1 MARGAAQVFSNL
13 GKGLNTQASL
23 YELQAGESPGCLNV
37 RGSVRGAIRKREG
50 MLDLTDGTNLESQP
64 RKLAVYRQGATT
76 KIIALGTKLQ
86 ALEPAGVPGAAYTPV
101 TTSPWSWASAIG
113 QPQSGQGPLFLM
125 SDSDKLAFDG
135 TTFAAWT
142 ANAGSTIPTGRVMC
156 PHMNRLYVA
165 DVSSITDA
173 RTAIVFSEIGDYRTW
188 PTPNIVKFDPFQGD
202 RVTAMC
208 SLGSNLLVFKR
219 DGIWRVYDN
228 DTGAN
233 VKIASQA
240 GTVFRDSV
248 VATERGAFFLDPDR
262 GVMVTDG
269 SGEPQVVSDAIL
281 PELRG
286 LPLDDE
292 ATFSVAGAYWEGS
305 YWLSVP
311 NSTGVPATL
320 FEFDLQDKVW
330 WRHDCAAY
338 DLQVAPFGQSTDPLL
353 VRDTLLGAVPAQ
365 VLQALGVAS
374 GSTFRVFQMMRPR
387 TAEDVVQGLD
397 ARPIAFWWRS
407 APATLDGN
415 SHVGKRL
422 AELRVDAVGTAT
434 VLQLRN
440 FSTSPEQVGSLEIAG
455 GAAPGSWGR
464 GEAGLWGVD
473 GAEGYTW
480 GGAGA
485 VVESRFH
492 TLGVARAW
500 QLEVRGLSISDFEL
514 DSYALYVGPR
524 PRRD

>member
-1 MARGAAQVFSNL
+1 MARGAPQIFKNL
-13 GKGLNTQASL
+13 GRGLNTQASL
-23 YELQAGESPGCLNV
+23 AELEPGESPDCMNV

-50 MLDLTDGTNLESQP
+50 LLDLTDGTNLDSQT
-64 RKLAVYRQGATT
+64 RKLAVYRQGTTT
-76 KIIALGTKLQ
+76 KIVTLGTKLQ
-86 ALEPAGVPGAAYTPV
+86 AVEPGGTPSAAYTPT
-101 TTSPWSWASAIG
+101 TTSPWSWTSAIG
-113 QPQSGQGPLFLM
+113 QPQAGQGPLFLM
-125 SDSDKLAFDG
+125 SDSDKLYYDG

-142 ANAGSTIPTGRVMC
+142 ANGGSTIPSGRIMC
-156 PHMNRLYVA
+156 PHQNRLYVA

-188 PTPNIVKFDPFQGD
+188 PAPNIVKFEPFKGD
-202 RVTAMC
+202 RITAMC

-233 VKIASQA
+233 TKIADQS

-248 VATERGAFFLDPDR
+248 VSTGQGVFFLDPDQ

-269 SGEPQVVSDAIL
+269 SREPQLVSDAIL

-292 ATFSVAGAYWEGS
+292 ATFNVAAAYWEGS
-305 YWLSVP
+305 YWLSIP
-311 NSTGVPATL
+311 NTMGAPSTL

-338 DLQVAPFGQSTDPLL
+338 DLQVAPFGQSSDPLL
-353 VRDTLLGAVPAQ
+353 VRDTLVGAVPAQ
-365 VLQALGVAS
+365 VLQALGVAPAN
-374 GSTFRVFQMMRPR
+374 TFRVFQLMRPH
-387 TAEDVVQGLD
+387 TAQDVVQGQD
-397 ARPIAFWWRS
+397 AKPIAFRWRS
-407 APATLDGN
+407 APATIDGN
-415 SHVGKRL
+415 SSLAKRL
-422 AELRVDAVGTAT
+422 AELRVDAAGAAT

-440 FSTSPEQVGSLEIAG
+440 FSTAPEELGALETAG
-455 GAAPGSWGR
+455 GAPP
-464 GEAGLWGVD
+464 GLWGVD
-473 GAEGYTW
+473 QPGLWGVDDGQGYVW
-480 GGAGA
+480 GGASS
-485 VVESRFH
+485 VVLSRFH

-500 QLEVRGLSISDFEL
+500 QLEVRGLSISEFEL